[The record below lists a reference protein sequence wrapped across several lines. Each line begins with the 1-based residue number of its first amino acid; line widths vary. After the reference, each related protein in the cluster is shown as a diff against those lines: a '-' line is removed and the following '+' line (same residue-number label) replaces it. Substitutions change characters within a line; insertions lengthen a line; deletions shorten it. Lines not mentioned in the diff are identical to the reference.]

1 MFNRLKGPCDT
12 TTKQLFKDNNP
23 DGVNYDMCSGSLITN
38 KHVLTSA
45 ECLLK
50 NKETLLDSL
59 KKKKV
64 KAAYSEA
71 NCMFVFLG
79 KSIDF
84 KSNNGEM
91 RIVKDHHIHPQAFTD
106 ISQYNYNLGK
116 REHQNKKLWR

>member
-1 MFNRLKGPCDT
+1 MFNILEESCDT
-12 TTKQLFKDNNP
+12 ITNQLFKDTNP
-23 DGVNYDMCSGSLITN
+23 DTYGVNYDMCSGSLITN

-79 KSIDF
+79 KSINF

-91 RIVKDHHIHPQAFTD
+91 RIVKDYHIHPQAFTD
-106 ISQYNYNLGK
+106 ISQYNYNLG
-116 REHQNKKLWR
+116 NKSTYLF

>member
-64 KAAYSEA
+64 KAVYSEA

-91 RIVKDHHIHPQAFTD
+91 RIVKDYHIHPQAFTD
-106 ISQYNYNLGK
+106 ITQYNYNLG
-116 REHQNKKLWR
+116 NKST

>member
-1 MFNRLKGPCDT
+1 MLNRLKGPCDT
-12 TTKQLFKDNNP
+12 TTKQLFKDTNP

-45 ECLLK
+45 ECLLT
-50 NKETLLDSL
+50 NKEALLGSL
-59 KKKKV
+59 KEKKV
-64 KAAYSEA
+64 KAVYSEA

-79 KSIDF
+79 KTNEMG
-84 KSNNGEM
+84 KWAKEM

-116 REHQNKKLWR
+116 GWIHHH

>member
-1 MFNRLKGPCDT
+1 MFNVLEETCDT
-12 TTKQLFKDNNP
+12 ITKQLFKDTNP
-23 DGVNYDMCSGSLITN
+23 DTYGVNYDMCSGSLITN

-64 KAAYSEA
+64 KAVYSEA
-71 NCMFVFLG
+71 DCMFVFLG
-79 KSIDF
+79 NKMNF

-106 ISQYNYNLGK
+106 ISQYNYNSGK
-116 REHQNKKLWR
+116 F

>member
-1 MFNRLKGPCDT
+1 MLNRLKGPCDT

-45 ECLLK
+45 ECLLT
-50 NKETLLDSL
+50 NKEVLLGSL
-59 KKKKV
+59 KEKKV
-64 KAAYSEA
+64 KAVYSEA
-71 NCMFVFLG
+71 KCMFVFLG
-79 KSIDF
+79 EKINF
-84 KSNNGEM
+84 KLNECEEM

-116 REHQNKKLWR
+116 STYSYSF